1 MRKPVTALLSVRGVL
16 AAVFVAGGIVPAAAA
31 SGANGQPPCTTP
43 DAGGEWSS
51 YGQSLMGQERQ
62 RAEKT
67 IGTDNVGQ
75 LHEVW
80 RSDTTVVQSAP
91 PIVAGGCVFLNAS
104 GAIEA
109 RDLRTGALVW
119 RQPSIDTSDTFAPTV
134 ADGRV
139 HLAFVQDG
147 QPRAAAL
154 DQSTGRVLWTSE
166 PVYFG
171 YP

>member
-1 MRKPVTALLSVRGVL
+1 MRALLNVRRVL
-16 AAVFVAGGIVPAAAA
+16 AAVLVAGGIVPVAAA
-31 SGANGQPPCTTP
+31 SGATGQPACTTP

-51 YGQSLMGQERQ
+51 YGQSLMGQQRQ

-75 LHEVW
+75 LQEVW
-80 RSDTTVVQSAP
+80 RSDTTAVQAAP

-109 RDLRTGALVW
+109 RDPRTGALV
-119 RQPSIDTSDTFAPTV
+119 RRHTGIATSATFAPTV
-134 ADGRV
+134 VDARV
-139 HLAFVQDG
+139 HLAFVQNG

-154 DQSTGRVLWTSE
+154 DVS
-166 PVYFG
+166 
-171 YP
+171 